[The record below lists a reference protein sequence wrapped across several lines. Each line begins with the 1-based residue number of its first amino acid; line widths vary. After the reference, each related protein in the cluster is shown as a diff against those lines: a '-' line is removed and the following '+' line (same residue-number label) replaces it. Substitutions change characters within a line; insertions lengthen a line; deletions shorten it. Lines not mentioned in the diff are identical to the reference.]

1 MSIRSNIVAVMEE
14 IQNGNNT
21 LGNSVQA
28 KAVNAIKAG
37 EGSPAWEEYMKM
49 FSQSPEQL
57 ARLLPTDDTQGVFEM
72 DLARTYL
79 VGNGPCG
86 AITTGLHLLD
96 GVGDT
101 LDQNL

>member
-1 MSIRSNIVAVMEE
+1 MSIRTNIEEVMEK
-14 IQNGNNT
+14 IKDGDTT
-21 LGNSVQA
+21 LGDTIRQ
-28 KAVNAIKAG
+28 KAVLAIMCG
-37 EGSPAWEEYMKM
+37 DGSSAWEDYMQM
-49 FSQSPEQL
+49 FSRSSEQL
-57 ARLLPTDDTQGVFEM
+57 ARLMPTDSTDGVFEM

-101 LDQNL
+101 LDQGL